1 MQTEIRALKAALN
14 GAENLPE
21 GITDAI
27 AALESTAQRFSGI
40 DPEQYQSAMQQLQQ
54 RQQQDNDL
62 TTARQRATD
71 LEAEL
76 SEAQGTIQNLQ
87 KGNAAAR
94 GLMSA
99 GVRPEYEDLL
109 LPKVTS
115 AVELGESGPGFKDGY
130 WDGLKQQ
137 YPAMFFA
144 EDGAGTGDTSDSS
157 GDGGKVPQT
166 VTATGGIV
174 QGVDP
179 AKVLSGDVALTMG

>member
-1 MQTEIRALKAALN
+1 MQTELKQLKAALN
-14 GAENLPE
+14 SAENLPD
-21 GITDAI
+21 GVTDAI
-27 AALESTAQRFSGI
+27 AALEATAQRFTDI
-40 DPEQYQSAMQQLQQ
+40 DPDQYQSAMQQLQQ

-71 LEAEL
+71 LELQL
-76 SEAQGTIQNLQ
+76 SEAQGTIQDLQ
-87 KGNAAAR
+87 KGNAAIR

-109 LPKVTS
+109 LPKVQDS
-115 AVELGESGPGFKDGY
+115 VELGDNGPSFKDGY

-179 AKVLSGDVALTMG
+179 A